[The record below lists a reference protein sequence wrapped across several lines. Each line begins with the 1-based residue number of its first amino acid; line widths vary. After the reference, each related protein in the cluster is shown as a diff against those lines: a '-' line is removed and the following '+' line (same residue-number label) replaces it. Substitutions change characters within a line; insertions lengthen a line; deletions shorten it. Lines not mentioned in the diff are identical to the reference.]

1 MNDDRLLREVRS
13 WLVEADP
20 EPPDARASVR
30 QAMASTRR
38 VRRRGR
44 WWPLTILGRT
54 ASRATTD
61 QSTKYQ
67 PSPIPATTGDHPTVT
82 GRTQFMLSPVK
93 AITAAALVFAIG
105 GVMLIAQP
113 FDQHASVPG
122 ATADEVGL
130 VTEEVE
136 PGVERIIRDDAG
148 HDLDEGH
155 PTNRYD
161 MDNVL
166 VAPDGTVWLS
176 SSYLG
181 SDNDVNAYGPLVWAL
196 GQPETPQF
204 SVAVFCETDGIGV
217 TCFDPATETETTYL
231 ADTTINQ
238 LALAPDGTYW
248 AVGSHG
254 VENGGLYHLTF
265 EQ

>member
-1 MNDDRLLREVRS
+1 MF
-13 WLVEADP
+13 
-20 EPPDARASVR
+20 
-30 QAMASTRR
+30 
-38 VRRRGR
+38 
-44 WWPLTILGRT
+44 
-54 ASRATTD
+54 
-61 QSTKYQ
+61 
-67 PSPIPATTGDHPTVT
+67 SPAN
-82 GRTQFMLSPVK
+82 
-93 AITAAALVFAIG
+93 AITAGALVFAIG

-113 FDQHASVPG
+113 FEQQGSVPG
-122 ATADEVGL
+122 AATDEASL

-148 HDLDEGH
+148 HDLDERH

-166 VAPDGTVWLS
+166 VTPDGTVWLS

-204 SVAVFCETDGIGV
+204 SVAVFCETDGFGV

-231 ADTTINQ
+231 AGTAINQ
-238 LALAPDGTYW
+238 VAMAPDGTYW
-248 AVGSHG
+248 AVGNHG
-254 VENGGLYHLTF
+254 AENGGLYQITF
-265 EQ
+265 E